1 MQSRIKENVMDKY
14 KNKPRR
20 KESTDGLDFVRMQ
33 TEVGLIDSML
43 RSKTLTAIVVVSIL
57 LFTGFFYFLSKIAIS
72 GI

>member
-1 MQSRIKENVMDKY
+1 MDKY
-14 KNKPRR
+14 KNKSRL

-43 RSKTLTAIVVVSIL
+43 RSKTLTAIVVVSFL
-57 LFTGFFYFLSKIAIS
+57 LFTGFFYFLFKIAIS